1 MSWDNDN
8 NNPWGNADGNDNNR
22 KPNRGGK
29 KPNRPDFDPEQEMER
44 MMRDGQEK
52 LKQMAPNGLG
62 GGGLLMGAVA
72 LGALWLATGFYKV
85 NPGQQGV
92 ELIFGKH
99 HDTTGEGLHYNLPSP
114 IGTTIIP
121 EVSQI
126 RRIDIGRRVENYRG
140 QELQSDNLGESLMLT
155 GDENIVDLNLTVF
168 WRIAQAEQYLF
179 NVRDVEKT
187 IKIAS
192 ESVMRDVVGQRTFD
206 EVVTTGRQQIELRAK
221 ASLQTLLDSYNAGIN
236 VENVALQKSDPP
248 KDVIESFNDVQ
259 RARQD
264 RQRLQNEAQ
273 AYANSIVPEARG
285 QADQMVRD
293 AEAYRERLVKEASG
307 EADRFLSVYNAYR
320 KYPEV
325 TKRRMYLESVGK
337 VIKDADKVILD
348 KGTGGVLPYL
358 SVDKITKNQSNNAKK

>member
-8 NNPWGNADGNDNNR
+8 NPWGNNNSNKEKR
-22 KPNRGGK
+22 K
-29 KPNRPDFDPEQEMER
+29 PDFDPDKEMER
-44 MMRDGQEK
+44 MMRGGREK
-52 LKQMAPNGLG
+52 LKQILPNGLG
-62 GGGLLMGAVA
+62 GGALI
-72 LGALWLATGFYKV
+72 LGAIVVGGLWLATGFYKV

-92 ELIFGKH
+92 ELVFGEHKA
-99 HDTTGEGLHYNLPSP
+99 TTGEGLHYNFPAP

-126 RRIDIGRRVENYRG
+126 RRIDIGRRVENFRG

-168 WRIAQAEQYLF
+168 WRIAQAEEYLF
-179 NVRDVEKT
+179 NVRDAEKT

-192 ESVMRDVVGQRTFD
+192 ESVMRNVVGQRTFD
-206 EVVTTGRQQIELRAK
+206 EVVTIGRQQIEVRAR
-221 ASLQTLLDSYNAGIN
+221 ASLQELLDSYRAGVTI
-236 VENVALQKSDPP
+236 ENVALQKSDPP

-285 QADQMVRD
+285 QADQMIRD
-293 AEAYRERLVKEASG
+293 AEAYRERLVKEANG
-307 EADRFLSVYNAYR
+307 EAERFLSVYNAYR
-320 KYPEV
+320 QYPQV
-325 TKRRMYLESVGK
+325 TKRRMYLESVGE
-337 VIKDADKVILD
+337 VIKNADKVIMD
-348 KGTGGVLPYL
+348 KDTGGVLPYL
-358 SVDKITKNQSNNAKK
+358 SIDKMTNANATTKTAK

>member
-8 NNPWGNADGNDNNR
+8 NPWGNNNSGGN
-22 KPNRGGK
+22 KKSGGGG
-29 KPNRPDFDPEQEMER
+29 NFDPDKEMER
-44 MMRDGQEK
+44 MVREGQEK
-52 LKQMAPNGLG
+52 IKQILPNGMG
-62 GGGLLMGAVA
+62 NSGLILVA
-72 LGALWLATGFYKV
+72 LVLVALWLASGLYKV
-85 NPGQQGV
+85 NPGQKGV
-92 ELIFGKH
+92 ELVFGSH
-99 HDTTGEGLHYNLPSP
+99 SETTDEGLHYNFPRP
-114 IGTTIIP
+114 IGQTIIP

-126 RRIDIGRRVENYRG
+126 RRIDIGRRVEQYRG

-168 WRIAQAEQYLF
+168 WRIAQAEDFLF

-206 EVVTTGRQQIELRAK
+206 EVVTTGRQQIELRARS
-221 ASLQTLLDSYNAGIN
+221 SLQELLDSYNAGVT

-248 KDVIESFNDVQ
+248 KDVIEAFNDVQ

-264 RQRLQNEAQ
+264 RERLQNEAQ

-293 AEAYRERLVKEASG
+293 AEAYRERLVKEAKG
-307 EADRFLSVYNAYR
+307 EADRFTSVYQAYSR
-320 KYPEV
+320 YPEV
-325 TKRRMYLESVGK
+325 TKRRMYLETVGK
-337 VIKDADKVILD
+337 VLKDSDKIIMD
-348 KGTGGVLPYL
+348 SKTGGVLPYL
-358 SVDKITKNQSNNAKK
+358 SVDKLNGNRATTKTKAQ